1 MKKIL
6 LIEDDIVLREA
17 TADFLQEEGFK
28 VFTAQDGMLGIKS
41 AIKNLP
47 DLVLCDIEM
56 PSFNGY
62 EVYSILQENIDTRII
77 PFIFLTARAENE
89 DIRAAMQKGV
99 DDYITKPF
107 DYDELLQTIK
117 VRIEKRERLTRA
129 ASETYKTLFE
139 NSLTGV
145 FVITARRFV
154 YVNKQFSK
162 FLGYT
167 HEELNEIN
175 WLSLISQE
183 DKKHLLSKFKSLSL
197 GINKVIHSQLKIIS
211 KKRKLL
217 DLELS
222 AGITNYKGKPSLIGN
237 VIAIENKSKVDI
249 SLWIDEISKTDLDKV
264 VEILE
269 QNQSSLSPESVEK
282 LKKLSQNYNSNE
294 KPKLNIN
301 ITKREFEVLEL
312 FCNGLTKHEI
322 SEKLF
327 LSVRTV
333 ERHRAQL
340 IEKTNTHSTVDLVL
354 FAIKNKL
361 IEIEL
366 D

>member
-1 MKKIL
+1 MKKVL
-6 LIEDDIVLREA
+6 LIEDDMVLREA

-47 DLVLCDIEM
+47 DLILCDIEM

-117 VRIEKRERLTRA
+117 IRIEKRERLTKA

-145 FVITARRFV
+145 FVITGRRFV

-162 FLGYT
+162 ILGFT
-167 HEELNEIN
+167 LEELNDQN

-183 DKKHLLSKFKSLSL
+183 DKKQLLSKFKSILL
-197 GINKVIHSQLKIIS
+197 GIYKIINAQLKIIS

-217 DLELS
+217 VLELS

-237 VIAIENKSKVDI
+237 VIEIENKPKTDI
-249 SLWIDEISKTDLDKV
+249 SLWIEEVSKTDLDKF

-269 QNQSSLSPESVEK
+269 QNQDDLSPESVER
-282 LKKLSQNYNSNE
+282 LKKLSNNSNSQS
-294 KPKLNIN
+294 KAKVNIK
-301 ITKREFEVLEL
+301 ISKREFEVLDL
-312 FCNGLTKHEI
+312 FCKGLTKHEI
-322 SEKLF
+322 SDKLF

-333 ERHRAQL
+333 ERHRSQL
-340 IEKTNTHSTVDLVL
+340 IEKTKTHSTVDLVL